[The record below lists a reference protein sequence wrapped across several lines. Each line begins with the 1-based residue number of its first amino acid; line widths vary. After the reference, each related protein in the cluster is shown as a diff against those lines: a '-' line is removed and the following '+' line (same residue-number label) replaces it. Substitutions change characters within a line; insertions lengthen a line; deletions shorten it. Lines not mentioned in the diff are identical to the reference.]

1 MTKKIFKNIMMVISA
16 IICVCGFAG
25 MLLETTS
32 ENWYKY
38 LFIFFALFVLGI
50 FGVWYFKDTSYANI
64 RLRKIFRIHN
74 KQDESLDIKTRQ
86 EDIVRRLNKTEDFYK
101 VYKMSISNKDDDIE
115 G

>member
-1 MTKKIFKNIMMVISA
+1 MRILKNAMMVISG

-50 FGVWYFKDTSYANI
+50 FGVWYFKDTSYVNMM
-64 RLRKIFRIHN
+64 LRKIFKIHN

-86 EDIVRRLNKTEDFYK
+86 QDIVRRLNKTEDFYK